1 MHSTDCSE
9 VLKSTLIGRKTAYY
23 VATSHGAHSAHLAC
37 VCYFESGGQGS
48 VASCACGP
56 ARSIQFRTAVNFRYG
71 KRCQRLSTTGDS
83 VGVHSHGQVSEFKAA
98 AAFLQKAKIN
108 AKDTRLSHLR
118 RRRYCASGGVQAT
131 PDLIVLASSGTC
143 CSVDHQCDVEDDSER
158 VIFLEGQGTFCRLHS
173 NCTKVT
179 GDGDASRYL
188 YSRGLIVFSRRL
200 TARQRHKSTSAPIYW
215 TLVLHCIAWSTPIQP
230 VAPCKA
236 VTAVCGRPFPLQ
248 LSVLLNHRGG
258 DDWSGVELSGGLND
272 LRLGIDHFDSVN
284 IGDRW
289 SGDPAGK
296 SANPGGGGG
305 GVQHSQR
312 NGQLTEMMTRMN
324 SKVQEIAHK
333 RALLFNK
340 VDEGHCLKGNCPSCD
355 KTSLLSQCG
364 QTGGQLA
371 GKSRLWEQRN
381 ADFKT
386 APAPSGRTLMTL
398 TCDVALA
405 KAYLCIPAVIRKKL

>member
-1 MHSTDCSE
+1 MIE
-9 VLKSTLIGRKTAYY
+9 
-23 VATSHGAHSAHLAC
+23 
-37 VCYFESGGQGS
+37 
-48 VASCACGP
+48 
-56 ARSIQFRTAVNFRYG
+56 
-71 KRCQRLSTTGDS
+71 
-83 VGVHSHGQVSEFKAA
+83 
-98 AAFLQKAKIN
+98 
-108 AKDTRLSHLR
+108 
-118 RRRYCASGGVQAT
+118 
-131 PDLIVLASSGTC
+131 
-143 CSVDHQCDVEDDSER
+143 
-158 VIFLEGQGTFCRLHS
+158 
-173 NCTKVT
+173 VT

-215 TLVLHCIAWSTPIQP
+215 TLVLHCMVNAHPT
-230 VAPCKA
+230 
-236 VTAVCGRPFPLQ
+236 GRTLF
-248 LSVLLNHRGG
+248 
-258 DDWSGVELSGGLND
+258 ND
-272 LRLGIDHFDSVN
+272 LRLAIDHFDSVN
-284 IGDRW
+284 KGDRW

-296 SANPGGGGG
+296 SAKPGQSSTKNALLSRMFDDCIQCLLFSSLIMGVVIYVGGGGG
-305 GVQHSQR
+305 DGGAQHSQR
-312 NGQLTEMMTRMN
+312 NGQLTEMTRMN

-340 VDEGHCLKGNCPSCD
+340 VDKGHCLKGNCPSCD

-405 KAYLCIPAVIRKKL
+405 KAYLCIPAVIRKKI

>member
-1 MHSTDCSE
+1 MIE
-9 VLKSTLIGRKTAYY
+9 
-23 VATSHGAHSAHLAC
+23 
-37 VCYFESGGQGS
+37 
-48 VASCACGP
+48 
-56 ARSIQFRTAVNFRYG
+56 
-71 KRCQRLSTTGDS
+71 
-83 VGVHSHGQVSEFKAA
+83 
-98 AAFLQKAKIN
+98 
-108 AKDTRLSHLR
+108 
-118 RRRYCASGGVQAT
+118 
-131 PDLIVLASSGTC
+131 
-143 CSVDHQCDVEDDSER
+143 
-158 VIFLEGQGTFCRLHS
+158 
-173 NCTKVT
+173 VT

-215 TLVLHCIAWSTPIQP
+215 TLVLHCMVNAHPT
-230 VAPCKA
+230 
-236 VTAVCGRPFPLQ
+236 GRTL
-248 LSVLLNHRGG
+248 
-258 DDWSGVELSGGLND
+258 
-272 LRLGIDHFDSVN
+272 VN
-284 IGDRW
+284 KGDRW

-296 SANPGGGGG
+296 SAKPGQSSTKNALLSRMFDDCIQCLLFSSLIMGVAIYVGGGGG
-305 GVQHSQR
+305 DGGAQHSQR
-312 NGQLTEMMTRMN
+312 NGQLTEMTRMN

-340 VDEGHCLKGNCPSCD
+340 VDKGHCLKGNCPSCD

-405 KAYLCIPAVIRKKL
+405 KAYLCIPAVIRKKI